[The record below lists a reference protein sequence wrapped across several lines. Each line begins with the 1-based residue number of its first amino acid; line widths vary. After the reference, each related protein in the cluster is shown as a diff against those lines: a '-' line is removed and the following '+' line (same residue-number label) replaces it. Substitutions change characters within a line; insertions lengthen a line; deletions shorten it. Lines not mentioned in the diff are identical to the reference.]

1 MRTKGELFSQYIQI
15 ADTDGGLYKLHMA
28 DVNGDGT
35 EDALLAN
42 AERDR
47 VSYYP
52 NLGGGQWGGEVL
64 VTEHADGCQAVY
76 AADMDADGDLDLLSA
91 SENDD
96 KVAWYENLGSDE
108 FGMQQ
113 PFVNGRTQGYL
124 NPTTRCD
131 NYRSVVA
138 LDADGDGLIDVI
150 AGSHKAASTCLEIF
164 MGRRLGVLMRRHA
177 TMTLPPR
184 HLRVSI

>member
-1 MRTKGELFSQYIQI
+1 MGVTFEGGDRVIWFENQGGGLFSQYVQI

-42 AERDR
+42 EERDR

-64 VTEHADGCQAVY
+64 VTEHADGCQSVY
-76 AADMDADGDLDLLSA
+76 AADMDLDGDLDILSA
-91 SENDD
+91 SSNDD
-96 KVAWYENLGSDE
+96 KVAWYENVGSGE

-113 PFVNGRTQGYL
+113 PFTIGRTSAPRL
-124 NPTTRCD
+124 TRAVIPTEASSHLTPTGTGIW
-131 NYRSVVA
+131 RS
-138 LDADGDGLIDVI
+138 LLEP
-150 AGSHKAASTCLEIF
+150 KTAAWTCLE
-164 MGRRLGVLMRRHA
+164 
-177 TMTLPPR
+177 T
-184 HLRVSI
+184 